1 MLKRVL
7 LVILLFSLGLS
18 AWAGEKQDMD
28 TVRAVLAKIIP
39 GERPDSIRVSAL
51 PGMYE
56 VVMGAQVMYVS
67 GDGRYI
73 VQGDIIDLEA
83 RENLTEN
90 ARAKQRARLIHEVD
104 EADMIIFSPKDRPAK
119 YRVNVFTDIDCGYC
133 RKLHRQ
139 IDDYLAEGIE
149 IRYLAFPRS
158 GLNTKSYYKA
168 VTVWCSKDRK
178 RALTEAKAGKPQ
190 PRIDCDNPVREQLE
204 LGDRFGVTGTPTLV
218 LESGDVIPGY
228 VPPKRLLSILQSSQA
243 RL

>member
-1 MLKRVL
+1 MLKRALLVVL
-7 LVILLFSLGLS
+7 LSAFGLS

-39 GERPDSIRVSAL
+39 GEQVDSIRAAAL

-90 ARAKQRARLIHEVD
+90 ARARQRAKLIHAVN
-104 EADMIIFSPKDRPAK
+104 EADMIIFSPKDGPAR

-139 IDDYLAEGIE
+139 IDEYLAEGIE

-228 VPPKRLLSILQSSQA
+228 VPPKRLLRILQSSQA